1 MFLKKNT
8 KNLYAGRLASFPPRC
23 YHAAAQDGF
32 RPLPGFPPQSHPHAM
47 TLRIAVAF
55 VVCVVAS
62 LSAASAA
69 PYLPT
74 RDDRVLEHLPLRAN
88 DPIAKEIATLR
99 ATLRSDPNNV
109 VVAVK
114 LARRYYE
121 QVAEEGDPRYLGY
134 AQAALAPWWEMTTPP
149 TDVQVLRASLA
160 QFRHDFDG
168 ALTDLSAVIQREPR
182 NSQARALR
190 ATIHIVQARYDQARA
205 DCQALHGATSELI
218 ATGCEAM
225 VDGLTGKVAPAY
237 ATLVESYRNHPQ
249 ATPAE
254 KLWVLIRLAE
264 MAQRQVHDEAAEGHF
279 REALALHITD
289 TFLLSAYAD
298 FLLDQKRYAE
308 VQAMLKDKTP
318 SDGLLLRLAL
328 AERELKAPTA
338 AERAAQLSARY
349 QAAGMRGDTVHQQEE
364 SRFDLQVFNDARR
377 ALMLASENWKVQK
390 EPRDARVL
398 LEAAKAAREPDA
410 AMPVVAWLKS
420 SHLEDPFLTDL
431 ARQAKEPR
439 K

>member
-1 MFLKKNT
+1 
-8 KNLYAGRLASFPPRC
+8 
-23 YHAAAQDGF
+23 
-32 RPLPGFPPQSHPHAM
+32 M
-47 TLRIAVAF
+47 TLRTGFAFFVFLLGCVNAV
-55 VVCVVAS
+55 
-62 LSAASAA
+62 SAA
-69 PYLPT
+69 PYVP
-74 RDDRVLEHLPLRAN
+74 RSDDRVLERLPLRAN
-88 DPIAKEIATLR
+88 DPVAKEISTLR
-99 ATLRSDPNNV
+99 ASLRSDPNNV
-109 VVAVK
+109 GVAVK

-134 AQAALAPWWEMTTPP
+134 AQAALAPWWEMASPP
-149 TDVQVLRASLA
+149 TEVQILRASLA

-168 ALTDLSAVIQREPR
+168 ALADLSAVILREPR
-182 NSQARALR
+182 NAQARALR
-190 ATIHIVQARYDQARA
+190 ATIHIVQARYEQARP
-205 DCQALHGATSELI
+205 DCQALHGVTSELT

-225 VDGLTGKVAPAY
+225 VDGLTGKVAAAY
-237 ATLVESYRNHPQ
+237 ATLSESYRVNSQ

-264 MAQRQVHDEAAEGHF
+264 MAQRQGRADAAERHF
-279 REALALHITD
+279 KEALALNITD
-289 TFLLSAYAD
+289 TFLLAAYAD

-364 SRFDLQVFNDARR
+364 SRFDLQIFNDAPR
-377 ALMLASENWKVQK
+377 ALWLARENWKVQK

-398 LEAAKAAREPDA
+398 LEAAKAARDPEA
-410 AMPVVAWLKS
+410 AAPVLSWLGS
-420 SHLEDPFLTDL
+420 SHIEDAFLTDL

>member
-1 MFLKKNT
+1 MT
-8 KNLYAGRLASFPPRC
+8 
-23 YHAAAQDGF
+23 F
-32 RPLPGFPPQSHPHAM
+32 RIGL
-47 TLRIAVAF
+47 AF
-55 VVCVVAS
+55 VVCLMGSV
-62 LSAASAA
+62 SAVSAA
-69 PYLPT
+69 PHVP
-74 RDDRVLEHLPLRAN
+74 RSDDIVLERLPLRAN
-88 DPIAKEIATLR
+88 DPIAKEISTLR
-99 ATLRSDPNNV
+99 AALRSDPNNV
-109 VVAVK
+109 GVAVK
-114 LARRYYE
+114 LARRYYD

-134 AQAALAPWWEMTTPP
+134 AQAALGPWWEMPAPP
-149 TDVQVLRASLA
+149 TDVQILRASLA

-168 ALTDLSAVIQREPR
+168 ALADLSAVIAREPR
-182 NSQARALR
+182 NAQARALR
-190 ATIHIVQARYDQARA
+190 ATIHIVQARYAQARI

-225 VDGLTGKVAPAY
+225 VDGLTGRLATAY
-237 ATLVESYRNHPQ
+237 ATLSESYRANPQ
-249 ATPAE
+249 ASPAE

-264 MAQRQVHDEAAEGHF
+264 MTQRQGRIEATERHF
-279 REALALHITD
+279 KEALALHITD

-364 SRFDLQVFNDARR
+364 SRFDLQVFNDAQR
-377 ALMLASENWKVQK
+377 ALWLARENWKVQK

-398 LEAAKAAREPDA
+398 LEAAKAAKEPDA
-410 AMPVVAWLKS
+410 ADPVIAWLGAS
-420 SHLEDPFLTDL
+420 QIEDTFLRDL

>member
-1 MFLKKNT
+1 M
-8 KNLYAGRLASFPPRC
+8 NLQIGF
-23 YHAAAQDGF
+23 AAFIVLMLGSVN
-32 RPLPGFPPQSHPHAM
+32 P
-47 TLRIAVAF
+47 V
-55 VVCVVAS
+55 
-62 LSAASAA
+62 SAA
-69 PYLPT
+69 PYVPAG
-74 RDDRVLEHLPLRAN
+74 DDRVLERLPFRAN
-88 DPIAKEIATLR
+88 DPVAKEIATLR
-99 ATLRSDPNNV
+99 ASLRSDPNNV
-109 VVAVK
+109 GVAVK
-114 LARRYYE
+114 LARRYYD

-134 AQAALAPWWEMTTPP
+134 AQAALGPWWEMPAPP

-168 ALTDLSAVIQREPR
+168 ALADLSAVIAREPR
-182 NSQARALR
+182 NAQARALR
-190 ATIHIVQARYDQARA
+190 ATIHIVQARYDQART
-205 DCQALHGATSELI
+205 DCQALRGATSDLI

-225 VDGLTGKVAPAY
+225 VDGLTGRVAAAY
-237 ATLVESYRNHPQ
+237 ATLSESYGANPQ
-249 ATPAE
+249 ASPAE

-264 MAQRQVHDEAAEGHF
+264 MAQRQGRMEAAERHF

-338 AERAAQLSARY
+338 ADRAAQLSARY

-364 SRFDLQVFNDARR
+364 SRFDLQVFNDAPR
-377 ALMLASENWKVQK
+377 ALWLARENWKVQK

-410 AMPVVAWLKS
+410 AGPVLAWLES
-420 SHLEDPFLTDL
+420 SHIEDAFLTDL

>member
-1 MFLKKNT
+1 
-8 KNLYAGRLASFPPRC
+8 
-23 YHAAAQDGF
+23 
-32 RPLPGFPPQSHPHAM
+32 M
-47 TLRIAVAF
+47 TLRTGFAFFVFLLGCVNAV
-55 VVCVVAS
+55 
-62 LSAASAA
+62 SAA
-69 PYLPT
+69 PYVPS
-74 RDDRVLEHLPLRAN
+74 RDDRILERLPLRAN
-88 DPIAKEIATLR
+88 DPVAKEISTLR
-99 ATLRSDPNNV
+99 ASLRSDPNNV
-109 VVAVK
+109 GVAVK

-134 AQAALAPWWEMTTPP
+134 AQAALAPWWEMASPP
-149 TDVQVLRASLA
+149 TEVQILRASLA

-168 ALTDLSAVIQREPR
+168 ALADLSAVIQREPR
-182 NSQARALR
+182 NAQARALR
-190 ATIHIVQARYDQARA
+190 ATIHIVQARYDQARP
-205 DCQALHGATSELI
+205 DCQSLHGVTSELT

-225 VDGLTGKVAPAY
+225 VDGLTGKVAAAY
-237 ATLVESYRNHPQ
+237 ATLSESYRVNSQ
-249 ATPAE
+249 ASPAE

-264 MAQRQVHDEAAEGHF
+264 MAQRQGRADAAERHF
-279 REALALHITD
+279 KEALALNITD
-289 TFLLSAYAD
+289 TFLLAAYAD

-364 SRFDLQVFNDARR
+364 SRFDLQIFNDAPR
-377 ALMLASENWKVQK
+377 ALWLARENWKVQK

-398 LEAAKAAREPDA
+398 LEAAKAARDPEA
-410 AMPVVAWLKS
+410 ATPVLDWLAS
-420 SHLEDPFLTDL
+420 SHIEDAFLTDL

>member
-1 MFLKKNT
+1 MIGSVNT
-8 KNLYAGRLASFPPRC
+8 
-23 YHAAAQDGF
+23 
-32 RPLPGFPPQSHPHAM
+32 
-47 TLRIAVAF
+47 AF
-55 VVCVVAS
+55 
-62 LSAASAA
+62 AA
-69 PYLPT
+69 PYVPSG
-74 RDDRVLEHLPLRAN
+74 DDRVLERLPLRAN

-99 ATLRSDPNNV
+99 ASLRSDPNNV

-114 LARRYYE
+114 LARRYYD

-134 AQAALAPWWEMTTPP
+134 AQAALAPWWEMTAPP
-149 TDVQVLRASLA
+149 TDVQILRASLA

-168 ALTDLSAVIQREPR
+168 ALADLSAVLAREPR
-182 NSQARALR
+182 NAQARALR
-190 ATIHIVQARYDQARA
+190 ATIHIVQARYDQART

-225 VDGLTGKVAPAY
+225 VDGLTGKVAAAY
-237 ATLVESYRNHPQ
+237 ATLSEAFRANPQ
-249 ATPAE
+249 ASPAE

-264 MAQRQVHDEAAEGHF
+264 MAQRQGNAGAAERHF
-279 REALALHITD
+279 RDALALQITD
-289 TFLLSAYAD
+289 TFLLAAYAD
-298 FLLDQKRYAE
+298 FLLDRKRHAE

-338 AERAAQLSARY
+338 ADRAAQLSARY

-364 SRFDLQVFNDARR
+364 SRFDLQVFNDAPR
-377 ALMLASENWKVQK
+377 ALWLARENWKVQK

-398 LEAAKAAREPDA
+398 LEAAKAARDPDA
-410 AMPVVAWLKS
+410 AAPVLGWLAS
-420 SHLEDPFLTDL
+420 SHIEDAFLTDL

>member
-1 MFLKKNT
+1 MIGSVNT
-8 KNLYAGRLASFPPRC
+8 
-23 YHAAAQDGF
+23 
-32 RPLPGFPPQSHPHAM
+32 
-47 TLRIAVAF
+47 AF
-55 VVCVVAS
+55 
-62 LSAASAA
+62 AA
-69 PYLPT
+69 PYVPSG
-74 RDDRVLEHLPLRAN
+74 DDRVLERLPLRAN

-99 ATLRSDPNNV
+99 ASLRSDPNNV

-114 LARRYYE
+114 LARRYYD

-134 AQAALAPWWEMTTPP
+134 AQAALAPWWEMTAPP
-149 TDVQVLRASLA
+149 TDVQILRASLA

-168 ALTDLSAVIQREPR
+168 ALADLSAVLAREPR
-182 NSQARALR
+182 NAQARALR
-190 ATIHIVQARYDQARA
+190 ATIHIVQARYDQART

-225 VDGLTGKVAPAY
+225 VDGLTGKVAAAY
-237 ATLVESYRNHPQ
+237 ATLSEAYRANPQ
-249 ATPAE
+249 ASPAE

-264 MAQRQVHDEAAEGHF
+264 MAQRQGNAGAAERHF
-279 REALALHITD
+279 RDALALQITD
-289 TFLLSAYAD
+289 TFLLAAYAD
-298 FLLDQKRYAE
+298 FLLDRKRHAE

-338 AERAAQLSARY
+338 ADRAAQLSARY

-364 SRFDLQVFNDARR
+364 SRFDLQVFNDAPR
-377 ALMLASENWKVQK
+377 ALWLARENWKVQK

-398 LEAAKAAREPDA
+398 LEAAKAARDPDA
-410 AMPVVAWLKS
+410 AAPVLGWLAS
-420 SHLEDPFLTDL
+420 SHIEDAFLTDL